1 MKIPTARLDA
11 FVHNP
16 DPKARAILLFGND
29 QGLIRERADSVA
41 RSVVPDLTDPF
52 RIAVLRGPQ
61 VDKDPALL
69 GDEAAAIAFGGGRR
83 VIRIEDASD
92 SCTAALKSFLV
103 DPRGDAL
110 ILLEAGALE
119 KRSTLRGLC
128 DRAPNAAALQ
138 CYVDEGR
145 VLETFIKQTL
155 GEFGLLPSRDALG
168 YLIDSLGA
176 DRQATRREL
185 EKLAIYMGAGADG
198 KKVDFIRVELED
210 VKECI
215 GDGAAFSLDDLAFA
229 VASGNMPEADHVL
242 HHLYGEGTAPIA
254 VLRALARHFQRLQ
267 WVNAAMKNG
276 DSPEGAVAALK
287 PPVFFKRTE
296 QFAMQVRAWPNDAC
310 IDVLRRLMDAE
321 LQCKTTG
328 QPDQLICSQTLLAIA
343 SRVRARR

>member
-1 MKIPTARLDA
+1 MKIPTARIDA

-16 DPKARAILLFGND
+16 DPKARAVLLFGND
-29 QGLIRERADSVA
+29 QGLIRERADAVA
-41 RSVVPDLTDPF
+41 RSVVPDLADPF
-52 RIAVLRGPQ
+52 RIAVLRGAQ
-61 VDKDPALL
+61 IDKDPALL
-69 GDEAAAIAFGGGRR
+69 ADEAAAIAFGGGRR
-83 VIRIEDASD
+83 VVRIEDAAD
-92 SCTAALKSFLV
+92 SCTAALKSFLG

-128 DRAPNAAALQ
+128 DRAANAAALQ
-138 CYVDEGR
+138 CFVDEGR

-155 GEFGLLPSRDALG
+155 GELGMTPSRDALG

-185 EKLAIYMGAGADG
+185 EKLAVYMNAPAKGAA
-198 KKVDFIRVELED
+198 VRVELED
-210 VKECI
+210 VKQCI

-242 HHLYGEGTAPIA
+242 HHLFGEGTASVA
-254 VLRALARHFQRLQ
+254 VLRALARHFHRLQ
-267 WVNAAMKNG
+267 WINAAMKNG

-287 PPVFFKRTE
+287 PPIFFKRTE
-296 QFAMQVRAWPNDAC
+296 QFAAQARAWSSDAC
-310 IDVLRRLMDAE
+310 IDVLRRLMEAE